1 MALRLGVI
9 GMSKG
14 NGHPY
19 SWSAIFNG
27 YDEESMKGCG
37 FPAISEYLAQQEWP
51 QAKIKD
57 ACVTHI
63 WTQSLDLSEHI
74 ASAALIKH
82 VVSRPEEMIGAVD
95 AVLLARDD
103 AERHLEFAAPFIE
116 AGIPIYID
124 KPVALSLINFD
135 YLFGLEKYPGQIF
148 TCSALR
154 YSKELI
160 LTLPDRLQVGELI
173 EIHAVTPK
181 SWEKYAVHIIEP
193 VLAMLPS
200 SDKIVCLDQ
209 GAAINKGGA
218 LSVVWESGV
227 VTRFFAT
234 GEFAVAPIAIRVIG
248 SKGYKDLLFTDSF
261 GAFKAALQDFIDGV
275 RLKLVNS
282 SPDFNRK
289 VVGLIEKGRRE
300 LG

>member
-37 FPAISEYLAQQEWP
+37 FPAISNYLAQQKWP
-51 QAKIKD
+51 QAKIRG

-63 WTQSLDLSEHI
+63 WTQSLKLSEHI
-74 ASAALIKH
+74 ATAALIRH

-103 AERHLEFAAPFIE
+103 AERHLEFATPFIS
-116 AGIPIYID
+116 AGLPIYID
-124 KPVALSLINFD
+124 KPVALSLTDFD

-154 YSKELI
+154 YSRELK
-160 LTLPDRLQVGELI
+160 LSSADRLQVGELR

-181 SWEKYAVHIIEP
+181 SWEKYAIHIIEP
-193 VLAMLPS
+193 VLAMLPCQ
-200 SDKIVCLDQ
+200 DKIVCLEQ
-209 GAAINKGGA
+209 GAALDKGGE
-218 LSVVWESGV
+218 LSVVWQSGV
-227 VTRFFAT
+227 VTRFCAT
-234 GEFAVAPIAIRVIG
+234 GELALAPIAIRIIG
-248 SKGYKDLLFTDSF
+248 DTGYKDLLFTDSF
-261 GAFKAALQDFIDGV
+261 SAFKAALQDFIDGV
-275 RLKLVNS
+275 ELKLVNS
-282 SPDFNRK
+282 SPGFNRK
-289 VVGLIEKGRRE
+289 VVYLIEKGLRK
-300 LG
+300 LA

>member
-1 MALRLGVI
+1 
-9 GMSKG
+9 MSKG

-37 FPAISEYLAQQEWP
+37 FPAISEYLAQQKWP
-51 QAKIKD
+51 QAQIIG
-57 ACVTHI
+57 ARVTHI
-63 WTQSLDLSEHI
+63 WTQSLELSEHI

-82 VVSRPEEMIGAVD
+82 VVSRPEEMVGAVD

-103 AERHLEFAAPFIE
+103 AERHLEFATPFIN

-124 KPVALSLINFD
+124 KPVALSLTDFD

-154 YSKELI
+154 YSKELK
-160 LTLPDRLQVGELI
+160 LNLPDRLQVGELR

-181 SWEKYAVHIIEP
+181 SWDKYAVHIIEP

-200 SDKIVCLDQ
+200 LDKIVCIDQ
-209 GAAINKGGA
+209 GAALDNGGA
-218 LSVVWESGV
+218 LSVVWKSGV

-234 GEFAVAPIAIRVIG
+234 GDLAVGPIAIRVIG
-248 SKGYKDLLFTDSF
+248 NKGYKDLLFSDSF
-261 GAFKAALQDFIDGV
+261 SAFKAALQDFIAGV
-275 RLKLVNS
+275 QLKLVNS

-289 VVGLIEKGRRE
+289 VVCLIEQGRRRLE
-300 LG
+300 